1 MRKFLISIISIFIGF
16 SAYCAGENVTTSKS
30 YVDSAL
36 VPKQDIIEGT
46 NDSPR
51 VLTNTGTAGEY
62 GTKEIYNSTNAYGT
76 QQDALIDAATMNAAV
91 QNAIDSEFQ
100 CIEWVDNDP
109 TKDCLLMDVFGSTVN
124 GGTTLPSGYTQL
136 EYIESTGT
144 QWIDTGIKI
153 TSSDIIE
160 TEFKNSVSLQSG
172 ALYGVYK
179 AGESSVF
186 YANRTYY
193 AYDKNNTVVNTRISI
208 NTQWHTTIH
217 NFVNGTLQLDDTVV
231 NFRPF
236 AFANN
241 ITSRLFSRYY
251 NSYGYNFI
259 GAIRKHK
266 ITRNGV
272 VILDLVAAQDSSGN
286 VGMYDMVSRTFFA
299 NAGTGEFVAG
309 PVINLYLPTGQ

>member
-1 MRKFLISIISIFIGF
+1 MKNFLFILFGVFVF
-16 SAYCAGENVTTSKS
+16 SGAFAAGDNTPTSKS
-30 YVDSAL
+30 YVDSAIA
-36 VPKQDIIEGT
+36 PKQDTIEHATGA
-46 NDSPR
+46 PR

-62 GTKEIYNSTNAYGT
+62 GTKGIYDANGAYAT
-76 QQDALIDAATMNAAV
+76 QTQNLVDAATMNAGV
-91 QNAIDSEFQ
+91 QNAINSEFQ

-186 YANRTYY
+186 YANGTYY